1 MTPPPARVQGPP
13 VTPSAPKVKKRSIT
27 PPPTTSIS
35 AVKRARTSRVTGAGA
50 VADVADAL
58 RHVAAQFNAD
68 SGGTSAIASGTPQRR
83 TAAIR
88 AAATDLNLTR
98 DQRLKVLH
106 LFRDD
111 IAAADAYLAIDDAEL
126 RTEFILGA
134 L

>member
-1 MTPPPARVQGPP
+1 M
-13 VTPSAPKVKKRSIT
+13 
-27 PPPTTSIS
+27 
-35 AVKRARTSRVTGAGA
+35 KRARTSRVTGAGA

>member
-1 MTPPPARVQGPP
+1 M
-13 VTPSAPKVKKRSIT
+13 
-27 PPPTTSIS
+27 PPPTTGIS
-35 AVKRARTSRVTGAGA
+35 TTKHARTSRVTGAGA
-50 VADVADAL
+50 VSDVADAL

-68 SGGTSAIASGTPQRR
+68 SGGTGAVGTLQRR
-83 TAAIR
+83 TTAVR

-111 IAAADAYLAIDDAEL
+111 IAAADAYLAIEDAEL